1 MRIDF
6 NFSPSYRCGDILGFY
21 RKKKKAE
28 MEKTLSVVIFEPYL
42 EMLLF
47 TLYKLKKKN
56 TLKSDFT
63 GSIYAKVTYSDNSQ
77 TRWNNEVFPAENR
90 MD

>member
-1 MRIDF
+1 MWRYI
-6 NFSPSYRCGDILGFY
+6 GILKK
-21 RKKKKAE
+21 KKKKAE

>member
-1 MRIDF
+1 
-6 NFSPSYRCGDILGFY
+6 
-21 RKKKKAE
+21 

-47 TLYKLKKKN
+47 TLYKLKKKS
-56 TLKSDFT
+56 LKSDFT
-63 GSIYAKVTYSDNSQ
+63 GSIYAKVTYSGNSQ